1 MSPAEREDH
10 EHAARA
16 AGLQLVWKEGTCKGG
31 AFCAPFLAGTETPWR
46 PREDDGDALRLAV
59 ACGRYSLNLMHCLDM
74 FGRAN
79 EYHADPVRA
88 VRLSIFRAAV
98 ARAKVPLL

>member
-1 MSPAEREDH
+1 MSPAERQDH

-16 AGLQLVWKEGTCKGG
+16 AGLQLVWKEGVCKGG
-31 AFCAPFLAGTETPWR
+31 AFCAPFLAGTDQPWR

-59 ACGRYSLNLMHCLDM
+59 ACGRLNLFHCMEAHGDDAEW
-74 FGRAN
+74 RS
-79 EYHADPVRA
+79 DSVRA

-98 ARAKVPLL
+98 AMGAA